1 MRTLALEKLRPE
13 AIAVVYLV
21 LWIPSIAMTRL
32 VTVKGGLTGLE
43 ILPVLTC
50 LTTLAMWSFIALS
63 GWSRAAHTVRLAS
76 FHIPV
81 PTSWR
86 LVSAL
91 AATLLALST
100 PLSFTFPGVSIPFI
114 QLLMKAGV
122 LLIAPAVDLASGRR
136 VHWYSWVA
144 LLLAASGLLIALR
157 ARGALNLPPLCLLVI
172 AMYLG
177 GYFVRLT
184 AMSKAAKTGDPHTL
198 KRYFVEEQVAA
209 WPFAI
214 VAGSALLAFGR
225 GNGFDQLRWGA
236 THLWTAPVLPELI
249 GIAMLT
255 TLLGALSLVILLNAR
270 ENTFCVP
277 LERSAS
283 VLGGLAAAYVLAALY
298 GLPFPTPAELIG
310 AAFLVAAMVV
320 LSLGPRL
327 SRQKLLFR
335 RATS

>member
-1 MRTLALEKLRPE
+1 MRSLALDRLRPE
-13 AIAVVYLV
+13 AIALAYLV
-21 LWIPSIAMTRL
+21 LWIPNIALTRL

-43 ILPVLTC
+43 VLPVLTC
-50 LTTLAMWSFIALS
+50 LTTLAMWSLIALS
-63 GWSRAAHTVRLAS
+63 GWWRAAHTVRLARLR
-76 FHIPV
+76 IPV

-144 LLLAASGLLIALR
+144 LLLAGSGLLIALR
-157 ARGALNLPPLCLLVI
+157 ARGTFDLPPLCLLVI

-184 AMSKAAKTGDPHTL
+184 AMSKAAKTDDPRTL

-225 GNGFDQLRWGA
+225 GSAFDQLRWGA
-236 THLWTAPVLPELI
+236 AHLWTAPVLPVLV
-249 GIAMLT
+249 GIAALT

-283 VLGGLAAAYVLAALY
+283 VLGGVAAAYVLAVLYAL
-298 GLPFPTPAELIG
+298 PSPTPAELTG

-327 SRQKLLFR
+327 SRRSLFR
-335 RATS
+335 RAIS

>member
-1 MRTLALEKLRPE
+1 LEELRPE
-13 AIAVVYLV
+13 AIALVYLV
-21 LWIPSIAMTRL
+21 MWIPNIALTRL

-50 LTTLAMWSFIALS
+50 ITTLAMWLFIGLS
-63 GWSRAAHTVRLAS
+63 GWWRAAHTVQLARLR
-76 FHIPV
+76 IPV

-86 LVSAL
+86 LVSAC
-91 AATLLALST
+91 AAALLALST

-122 LLIAPAVDLASGRR
+122 LLIAPLVDLTSRRR
-136 VHWYSWVA
+136 VHWYSWAA
-144 LLLAASGLLIALR
+144 LILAASGLLIALR
-157 ARGALNLPPLCLLVI
+157 ARGAFNLPPLCMLVI

-177 GYFVRLT
+177 GYFVRLI
-184 AMSKAAKTGDPHTL
+184 AMSKAAKTEDPRAL

-214 VAGSALLAFGR
+214 LVGTLLLAIGH
-225 GNGFDQLRWGA
+225 GAAFDQLRWGA
-236 THLWTAPVLPELI
+236 AHLWTHPVLPWLI
-249 GIAMLT
+249 AIAALT

-283 VLGGLAAAYVLAALY
+283 VLGGLAAAYVLAVLY
-298 GLPFPTPAELIG
+298 GLPSPTSAELTG

-327 SRQKLLFR
+327 SRQKSLFR